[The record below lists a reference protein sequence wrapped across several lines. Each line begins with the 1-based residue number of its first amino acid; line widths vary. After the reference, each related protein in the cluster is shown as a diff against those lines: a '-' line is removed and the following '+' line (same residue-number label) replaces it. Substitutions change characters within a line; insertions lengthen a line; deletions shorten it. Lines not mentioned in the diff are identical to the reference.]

1 MVSSSCS
8 TCGTRFTLDTDLVI
22 SHEIQ
27 QDPEW
32 FYINSIYSV
41 SSVYNLLTFDEF
53 NIRINS
59 LYIGDSVLVGFSGLS
74 AKTVLQRFITLAPGL
89 YESNFLSYP
98 AYINAL
104 LLFLNPDR
112 TFRLQNGA
120 LGYLFSIFF
129 VVRRK
134 FKQW

>member
-41 SSVYNLLTFDEF
+41 SSVYILLTFDEF

-59 LYIGDSVLVGFSGLS
+59 LYIGDNVLVGFFRFECKNRTVTFYYLGAWSLWVQSFVLS
-74 AKTVLQRFITLAPGL
+74 CLYLCTVVVF
-89 YESNFLSYP
+89 ESR
-98 AYINAL
+98 AYIQASKWC
-104 LLFLNPDR
+104 
-112 TFRLQNGA
+112 FRL
-120 LGYLFSIFF
+120 FVFHIFCCKTK
-129 VVRRK
+129 V
-134 FKQW
+134 